1 MSEDEIRL
9 AKKWYEK
16 DKLKPSEI
24 AERLGRDKSALTR
37 LLVLQSPRKQQ
48 GRKPLLTEAQI
59 DFLARRLDE
68 MVRKANCEYTVT
80 VGMRKRNTRVGASE
94 KSIFK
99 ALHSRNIYFRRLR
112 EKPVLLLR
120 VSSMTPLPFLH

>member
-80 VGMRKRNTRVGASE
+80 VGM
-94 KSIFK
+94 K

-120 VSSMTPLPFLH
+120 VSSMTP